1 MKFEQPTMKRIS
13 FDVKDVLTASGG
25 DDWELPIVTD
35 ETTPPPTDWETPI
48 LDIP

>member
-13 FDVKDVLTASGG
+13 FDVKDVFTASG